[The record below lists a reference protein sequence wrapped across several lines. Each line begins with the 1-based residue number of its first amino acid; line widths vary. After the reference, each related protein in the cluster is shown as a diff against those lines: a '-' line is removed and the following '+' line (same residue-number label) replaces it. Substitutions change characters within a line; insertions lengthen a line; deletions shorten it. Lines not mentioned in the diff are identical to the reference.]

1 MLSEDEKSAFQYEI
15 HVREKE
21 VVVVYF
27 ANAIDYTRSPYVSFK
42 PRYVT
47 GIHGRGE
54 VSGEIL
60 TFPSHLVEKIIQ
72 HVK

>member
-1 MLSEDEKSAFQYEI
+1 MLSEDEKSAYQYEI

-27 ANAIDYTRSPYVSFK
+27 ANAIDLTRSPFLSFQPK
-42 PRYVT
+42 YVT

-54 VSGEIL
+54 VHGEIL
-60 TFPSHLVEKIIQ
+60 TFPSHLVEKIIH